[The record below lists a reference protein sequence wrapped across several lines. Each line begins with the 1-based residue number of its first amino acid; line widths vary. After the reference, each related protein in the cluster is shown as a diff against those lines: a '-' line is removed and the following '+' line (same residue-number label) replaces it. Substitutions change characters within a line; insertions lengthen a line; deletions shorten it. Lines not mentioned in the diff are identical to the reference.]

1 MNMLFTMAAM
11 RQEKETLDFVVSYD
25 RRLYNL
31 GEKAKNSKFAQV
43 VEKIMSVKAYQT
55 NATEEVK
62 ENEDGFDDEFN
73 QTRRAATIDPS
84 HMKSIT

>member
-11 RQEKETLDFVVSYD
+11 RQEKETLDFVVSYE

-31 GEKAKNSKFAQV
+31 GEKAKNSKFAEV

-55 NATEEVK
+55 NPTEEVK
-62 ENEDGFDDEFN
+62 ENEDGFDDEYDQN
-73 QTRRAATIDPS
+73 RR
-84 HMKSIT
+84 